1 LYNKNGGVDTIKKK
15 RIDIFR
21 SLSRKEIDIG
31 ILIIIFIICYFIIL
45 AIIGKE

>member
-1 LYNKNGGVDTIKKK
+1 MKKK

-31 ILIIIFIICYFIIL
+31 ILIIILIIVCYFIIL